1 MNAVNFTLETVHGVK
16 QSFCLG
22 VLEPKQDPR
31 KPLAGTAETN
41 RENARHDRS
50 LSDAKPL
57 ER

>member
-1 MNAVNFTLETVHGVK
+1 MPLTSLETVHGVK